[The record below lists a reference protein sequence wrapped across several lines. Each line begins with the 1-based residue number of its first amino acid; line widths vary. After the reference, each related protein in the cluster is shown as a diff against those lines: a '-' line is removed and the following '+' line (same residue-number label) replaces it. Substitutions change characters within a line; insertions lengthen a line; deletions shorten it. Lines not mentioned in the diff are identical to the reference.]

1 MRKGSK
7 RLKNKIMLDLAGK
20 PLFYHTAKLALA
32 FGYDYY
38 LFHDYDDLNLK
49 NYFTNEEIKKIK
61 QIKRSEYFAND
72 EHKTN
77 EEILKSG
84 IKADVYIFLQ
94 CTNPIRNVN
103 LCKSWIEQF
112 LNSDADAGFAA
123 IENLGKYFYDNQGKS
138 LNFNWELRDD
148 NGCHIKPI
156 YQETGNFYIF
166 NDYMLKRKH
175 ILSTNNK
182 LLFKDFFYCDIND
195 VNDFERAN
203 ECIKSNCFFA
213 I

>member
-7 RLKNKIMLDLAGK
+7 RLPNKIMLNLAGK
-20 PLFYHTAKLALA
+20 PLFYYTVRLALEL
-32 FGYDYY
+32 GYDYY
-38 LFHDYDDLNLK
+38 LFHDYEDLQLEK
-49 NYFTNEEIKKIK
+49 FFTHEEILRIK
-61 QIKRSEYFAND
+61 QIKRSEHFAGD
-72 EHKTN
+72 IHRTN
-77 EEILKSG
+77 EEILKAG

-94 CTNPIRNVN
+94 CTNPIRNLD
-103 LCKSWIEQF
+103 LCKSWIAQF
-112 LNSDADAGFAA
+112 LDSEADVGLAA
-123 IENLGKYFYDNQGKS
+123 IENSCKYFYDGKGKS

-156 YQETGNFYIF
+156 YHETGNFYIF

-182 LLFKDFFYCDIND
+182 LLLNDVYDCDINTIE
-195 VNDFERAN
+195 DFKKAE